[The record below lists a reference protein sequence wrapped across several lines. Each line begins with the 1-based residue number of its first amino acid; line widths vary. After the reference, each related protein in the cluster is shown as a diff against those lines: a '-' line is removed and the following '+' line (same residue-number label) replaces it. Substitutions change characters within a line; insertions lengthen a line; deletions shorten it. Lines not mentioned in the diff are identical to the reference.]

1 MFMLLQARKINLLP
15 AALTGTRNEA
25 VVNLKNKTI
34 TPEYRDEEH
43 SYFVS
48 QRLKRYRSYSHR
60 IQCDAIV

>member
-43 SYFVS
+43 SSTLCRNV
-48 QRLKRYRSYSHR
+48 
-60 IQCDAIV
+60 